1 MDERSPLDNRSLSHT
16 SREPEGQAWAQ
27 IGTKAPSTI
36 SKPAPVPLSTAKL
49 TVSSANAGHPPVEK
63 KSSPPSPTAARAEED
78 ALSDDGRPL
87 QVVEDAESEPPQ
99 PANNDTALAEE
110 KKNGGEEEA
119 AGSVS
124 GADAADNSGEGGSG
138 GAGGENGS
146 RLSDRTNSSDPKMVR
161 CRVFVG
167 HLNTDKCSRNE
178 LEELFTPFGKVAS
191 VSLQHGYGF
200 VQYYDEQAAKRA
212 ITELHGL
219 QFKGMKL
226 VVDKTAALKRIQ
238 GENPNA
244 PKPWTTRNDRN
255 LPEIDLRRREA
266 AIYEREYAMYE
277 RSARLDEFERMY
289 YDRYPTPVA
298 YGRDPYYDR
307 YYDRPMRDPYME
319 RYRQYPDMERGRYYD
334 RPAMG
339 VSPPHSFERAAY
351 YEGRS
356 SYERPRDDLYE
367 RRDDGFRDHQLR
379 DREPFER
386 FDSSRRL

>member
-226 VVDKTAALKRIQ
+226 GMGLNALRHSLCI
-238 GENPNA
+238 GVHSLRGPAFWHELC
-244 PKPWTTRNDRN
+244 R
-255 LPEIDLRRREA
+255 LP
-266 AIYEREYAMYE
+266 
-277 RSARLDEFERMY
+277 ARFSVLQQKFVFVCGY
-289 YDRYPTPVA
+289 V
-298 YGRDPYYDR
+298 
-307 YYDRPMRDPYME
+307 
-319 RYRQYPDMERGRYYD
+319 
-334 RPAMG
+334 
-339 VSPPHSFERAAY
+339 H
-351 YEGRS
+351 
-356 SYERPRDDLYE
+356 
-367 RRDDGFRDHQLR
+367 
-379 DREPFER
+379 
-386 FDSSRRL
+386 